1 MNNGFPVIDADRHV
15 MEPSDLWDRYLEP
28 EFKGR
33 VKITGPFHLDAIS
46 MDGLSRIQTSCRAIV
61 PTTLRR

>member
-28 EFKGR
+28 EFRG
-33 VKITGPFHLDAIS
+33 A
-46 MDGLSRIQTSCRAIV
+46 
-61 PTTLRR
+61 